1 MAKRTF
7 YYYSPTYKEIP
18 SELQKKIESVMEL
31 TSSAIA
37 EFDLYC
43 AFFDEHSFVLE
54 LWRVTERHGSRGNY
68 TEYFCSVGYDD
79 RAQIPYEC
87 FERSV
92 QGVNE
97 NDLHLYVFG
106 QFKTF
111 TGALKSLLN
120 HGNYTINKRVPLKV
134 Y

>member
-1 MAKRTF
+1 MEKKTF
-7 YYYSPTYKEIP
+7 YYYSPTRDEIP
-18 SELQKKIESVMEL
+18 EELKKKIENVMEL

-37 EFDLYC
+37 EFDVYSAC
-43 AFFDEHSFVLE
+43 RDEHSFVIE
-54 LWRVTERHGSRGNY
+54 LWRVTERRGSRGNC
-68 TEYFCSVGYDD
+68 TEYFGSVGFDD
-79 RAQIPYEC
+79 RCAIPYEC

-97 NDLHLYVFG
+97 SDEHLYVFG

-111 TGALKSLLN
+111 TGALKSLVN
-120 HGNYTINKRVPLKV
+120 YGNYTINNRVPLKI